1 MNMTAILAQVFSPAT
16 RTQCL
21 NMNNEILIPM
31 QQFRITKTT
40 ALVQKFDW
48 QSDLDYR
55 EGASLYQDFFDL
67 YFYFVSNLI

>member
-16 RTQCL
+16 RTQCP
-21 NMNNEILIPM
+21 NMGNEILIPM

-40 ALVQKFDW
+40 ALVRKLDG

-55 EGASLYQDFFDL
+55 EGAPLYPDLFDL
-67 YFYFVSNLI
+67 YFYFVSTLI